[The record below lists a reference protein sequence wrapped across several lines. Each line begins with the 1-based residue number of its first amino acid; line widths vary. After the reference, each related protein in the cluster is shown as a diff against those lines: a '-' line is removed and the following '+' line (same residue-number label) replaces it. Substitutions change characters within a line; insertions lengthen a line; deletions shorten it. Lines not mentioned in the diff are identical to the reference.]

1 MTAFSTLIVKL
12 TKCVI
17 LVKVILVIFDFE
29 KCFSRIKIVYINN
42 IYYLYI
48 LSLEL
53 FFSSEIEF
61 DQNDFDQNDTNQP
74 HERSIVR

>member
-1 MTAFSTLIVKL
+1 MTDFCSVLLIVKL

-29 KCFSRIKIVYINN
+29 KCFYRLKIVYINN

-53 FFSSEIEF
+53 FSHQKSNLTKMTLTKMTQISPMKEA
-61 DQNDFDQNDTNQP
+61 
-74 HERSIVR
+74 